1 MTTPRPAQARAG
13 RSPAWLRP
21 AAASGGHYASFKLLA
36 LIGLPRLARGSAR
49 THWRRLHQVDNVFVA
64 GGSVLPANGGFNP
77 VLTILAVA
85 FRAGEHIARTWK
97 GAGVRQV

>member
-1 MTTPRPAQARAG
+1 M
-13 RSPAWLRP
+13 
-21 AAASGGHYASFKLLA
+21 
-36 LIGLPRLARGSAR
+36 
-49 THWRRLHQVDNVFVA
+49 FVA